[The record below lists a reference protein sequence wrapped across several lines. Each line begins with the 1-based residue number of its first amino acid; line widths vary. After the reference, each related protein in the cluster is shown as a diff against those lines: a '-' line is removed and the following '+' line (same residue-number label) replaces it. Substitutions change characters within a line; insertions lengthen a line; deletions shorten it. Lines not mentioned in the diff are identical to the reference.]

1 MIRHVVRVGAVTGRT
16 KQHNHSD
23 IAVNIAGIAATGC
36 LPLRR
41 AAGAGVAQHQTISTI
56 NGYLQAAITPSAR
69 TRTRAMLAQ
78 ARPAVSPRRVSRAHV
93 MWVQT
98 VVSAPKWGHVIGV
111 QVWAAVSPR
120 TPVMPPRVQTAES
133 APRQRHAIR
142 ALGSQSATGSKSV
155 TGWVRSVTG

>member
-1 MIRHVVRVGAVTGRT
+1 MSGITRISHVVR
-16 KQHNHSD
+16 
-23 IAVNIAGIAATGC
+23 IATRITIAGIAATGC

-111 QVWAAVSPR
+111 QGFFITKIELVTRSAVAAAMPR
-120 TPVMPPRVQTAES
+120 FFS
-133 APRQRHAIR
+133 
-142 ALGSQSATGSKSV
+142 
-155 TGWVRSVTG
+155 